1 MASEIRVRDAMPQDR
16 AAAELLF
23 DSAPMEFT
31 TLAGSPERA
40 RRALGRL
47 WARRGHSMSFEH
59 SAVAEL
65 EGHIGGVAVGFP
77 CNVRYRL
84 HFGLLRQGAREV
96 EPCRRLLIPP
106 AVAWLVAAT
115 PRPPRDGFYI
125 AAIAVD
131 RRLRR
136 RGVATALFDSMGARA
151 KDAGFSRL
159 VGHTGARHT
168 VMRSTAERYGFRT
181 AHARAWGYVLYELR
195 LAP

>member
-1 MASEIRVRDAMPQDR
+1 MPEDG

-40 RRALGRL
+40 RRALVRL

-59 SAVAEL
+59 AAVAEL
-65 EGHIGGVAVGFP
+65 GGRIRGVAVGFP
-77 CNVRYRL
+77 CEARYRL
-84 HFGLLRQGAREV
+84 HFALVRRGAREI
-96 EPCRRLLIPP
+96 ELFRRLLIPP
-106 AVAWLVAAT
+106 ALAWLVAAT

-136 RGVATALFDSMGARA
+136 RGVATALFDSMGTRA
-151 KDAGFSRL
+151 KEAGFSRL

-181 AHARAWGYVLYELR
+181 AQARAWGYVLYELR
-195 LAP
+195 LEP